1 MDIRFEETL
10 PDNIPDWC
18 DVFNSPEFYKIHKT
32 NSTIYISI
40 TYKNKLV
47 GVCHF
52 IEIEKGILR
61 SPYRGTYGGLSLN
74 KELSFQNIYDI
85 ISHLLK
91 YFKEKKIRSVEIVTE
106 PFSHNLHKSSIILN
120 VFLEKGFSILNH
132 EINHSIIMD
141 EEPLVNKMMRNNKKR
156 FNKCFKED
164 FQFDEVFTQFDI
176 RNNYKL
182 IKENRES
189 NGHKISMSF
198 DQIMEMNSTFPD
210 NLHFF
215 NVSHNNKLVAASI
228 CLKINKDVL
237 YVFYWADKS
246 GYESY
251 SPVVFLASGIYDFA
265 KKSNFKILDVG
276 TSSLN
281 GIPNLGLIAFKENLG
296 FKISPKLT
304 LKLNK

>member
-1 MDIRFEETL
+1 MDIRIEEKL
-10 PDNIPDWC
+10 PDIVPEWC
-18 DVFNSPEFYKIHKT
+18 DIFNRPEFYKIHKT
-32 NSTIYISI
+32 DSSIYISI

-47 GVCHF
+47 GVCNF
-52 IEIEKGILR
+52 IEIEKGLLK

-74 KELSFQNIYDI
+74 KELSFQIIYDI
-85 ISHLLK
+85 ISQLLS
-91 YFKEKKIRSVEIVTE
+91 YIKEKKIKSVEIVSE

-120 VFLEKGFSILNH
+120 LFLEKGFSILNH
-132 EINHSIIMD
+132 EINHSITIDD
-141 EEPLVNKMMRNNKKR
+141 ELLVNKMMRNNKKR
-156 FNKCFKED
+156 FNKCVKEN
-164 FQFDEVFTQFDI
+164 FQFDEVFSQFEMKNVYD
-176 RNNYKL
+176 L

-198 DQIMEMNSTFPD
+198 DQIVEMHNIFPD
-210 NLHFF
+210 NVYFF
-215 NVSHNNKLVAASI
+215 SVNQMNKSVAASI
-228 CLKINKDVL
+228 CLKINNDVL

-265 KKSNFKILDVG
+265 NRNNFKILDVG

-281 GIPNLGLIAFKENLG
+281 GIPNLGLITFKENLG

-304 LKLNK
+304 FKLNI

>member
-1 MDIRFEETL
+1 MDIRIEEKL
-10 PDNIPDWC
+10 PDIIPDWC
-18 DVFNSPEFYKIHKT
+18 DIFNRPEFYKIHKT
-32 NSTIYISI
+32 ELSIYISV

-52 IEIEKGILR
+52 IEIEKGTLK
-61 SPYRGTYGGLSLN
+61 SPYRGTYGGLSLD

-85 ISHLLK
+85 VSQLLNYLK
-91 YFKEKKIRSVEIVTE
+91 GKKIRSVEIVSE

-120 VFLEKGFSILNH
+120 TFLEKGFSIINH
-132 EINHSIIMD
+132 EVNHSIIID
-141 EEPLVNKMMRNNKKR
+141 EEILVNKMMRNNKKR
-156 FNKCFKED
+156 YNKCLKED
-164 FQFDEVFTQFDI
+164 FKFEEVFSQFEIQNIYD
-176 RNNYKL
+176 L

-198 DQIMEMNSTFPD
+198 DQIIEMYNVFPS

-215 NVSHNNKLVAASI
+215 SVSQTGKCVAASI
-228 CLKINKDVL
+228 CLKINSDVL

-246 GYESY
+246 GFESY
-251 SPVVFLASGIYDFA
+251 SPVVFLASGLYEFA
-265 KKSNFKILDVG
+265 NKSNFKILDVG

-281 GIPNLGLIAFKENLG
+281 GIPNLGLIKFKENLG

-304 LKLNK
+304 FKIDI